1 MHDEV
6 VLTLHVPCTGYYEDS
21 TAASMQSMEEMLRN
35 SFHLLEDAR
44 SQLASRAQAARKA
57 ERTIAELHEDVQIKV
72 EQLVATEDHLKAVK
86 GQIAVRDGMIEA
98 GDLEEARVQ
107 ALLEQ
112 EREVSAHFEQ
122 EAALLRTRLE
132 VSEASLAESESA
144 GVELQTELVRERADS
159 HSLVDELQQ
168 SQQAVTAV
176 EGCLGQAQ
184 AALAASE
191 TSRNELQV
199 ELQELRDQHA
209 SEMQQVNA
217 AFQRQRAAAEHLEG
231 SLRQEV
237 LDLRG
242 HVEEQQHDLSAS
254 AESRADLVEQQEV
267 LSEALVQ
274 RQLEVKE
281 LKMVREEL
289 QKDLGILEG
298 TLRASIDSRTDA
310 NDRTE
315 RLQRQ
320 LNETTAEL
328 TRSQESHV
336 ATIEDFMESQK
347 QSFAA
352 AAVAEQP
359 ALMPVF
365 DDPHANDAWSSSS
378 HRQIIALTDDPT
390 ALKARLIDAAM
401 EQQRL
406 IKENADLCCAARFW
420 EESADSLAEQLYQ
433 KDLKLDNAR
442 GQHFC
447 NASPSSPLCCLRSRI
462 GGSKSPA

>member
-1 MHDEV
+1 MQDEI
-6 VLTLHVPCTGYYEDS
+6 VLTLHVPCTGHYEDS
-21 TAASMQSMEEMLRN
+21 TAASMQSKDELLRK

-44 SQLASRAQAARKA
+44 SQLASQAQAAKKA
-57 ERTIAELHEDVQIKV
+57 ERTITELHEDVQIKV
-72 EQLVATEDHLKAVK
+72 ERLAATEDHLKAVK
-86 GQIAVRDGMIEA
+86 GQIAVRDSMIEA
-98 GDLEEARVQ
+98 GDLEEARLQ

-112 EREVSAHFEQ
+112 EREVSAQSQQ
-122 EAALLRTRLE
+122 EAALLKTRLE
-132 VSEASLAESESA
+132 ISEASLAESESA
-144 GVELQTELVRERADS
+144 DVELQTKLVRERANS

-168 SQQAVTAV
+168 SQQAVAAV
-176 EGCLGQAQ
+176 EGGLDQAQ

-199 ELQELRDQHA
+199 QLQELRDLHA

-237 LDLRG
+237 VDLRAR
-242 HVEEQQHDLSAS
+242 VEEQQHELGAS

-281 LKMVREEL
+281 LKVAREDL

-298 TLRASIDSRTDA
+298 TLRASIDSRADA
-310 NDRTE
+310 NDRAE
-315 RLQRQ
+315 RLQQQ

-336 ATIEDFMESQK
+336 ATVEDFMESHK
-347 QSFAA
+347 QSAAA

-365 DDPHANDAWSSSS
+365 DDPHADDAGSSSS

-390 ALKARLIDAAM
+390 ALNARLIDAAM

-406 IKENADLCCAARFW
+406 IQENADLRCAARFW

-433 KDLKLDNAR
+433 KELRLDDAR
-442 GQHFC
+442 GQHSC
-447 NASPSSPLCCLRSRI
+447 NANPSSPLCCL
-462 GGSKSPA
+462 